1 MHAYFKSI
9 TLENIRCF
17 GKKQTIDFTDK
28 NGNPSMWNLILG
40 DNGTGKTTV
49 LRALAISTIGDS
61 LVMDSWWKT
70 FSMHYFLRE
79 NTDKFIINLIIKEIN
94 STNEHSQSI
103 TYDKLFGQ
111 TKFDENRNINK
122 ITWRDRVLFGYGA
135 ARHISTNGI
144 PEYSN
149 IRAQTLFDDKSTL
162 LNAEEWLVQAEYL
175 SLKEKKQSNLFDRVK
190 KLLLSLFEGQITDI
204 KIETAINSS
213 KKINV
218 LFQTHYGWVPLHELS
233 LGYKTLL
240 AWMVDFAHGLF
251 EKYPDSP
258 NPLAEPAICLVDE
271 IDLHLHPRFQQKMIR
286 FLSELFPKTQFIVTA
301 HSPLIAKSAVESESN
316 LILLRREDNEIEV
329 VNDPQVVKRW
339 RVDQLL
345 ASDLFEVFDEK
356 MERRRDL
363 LRKPERSSD
372 EEAELKSIEKELNI
386 IPPHVENDDLDKE
399 ILDYLQKHIPV
410 SS

>member
-61 LVMDSWWKT
+61 LVVDSWWKT

-79 NTDKFIINLIIKEIN
+79 NTDKFIINLILKEI
-94 STNEHSQSI
+94 STSSEHSQRI
-103 TYDKLFGQ
+103 TYDKLVGQ
-111 TKFDENRNINK
+111 TIFNENRAAGK

-204 KIETAINSS
+204 KIETDINSS

-301 HSPLIAKSAVESESN
+301 HSPLIAKSAVERDAN
-316 LILLRREDNEIEV
+316 LVLLRREGSEIDV
-329 VNDPQVVKRW
+329 VNDPQIVKRW

-372 EEAELKSIEKELNI
+372 EEAELKNIEKELSI
-386 IPPHVENDDLDKE
+386 IPPQGENDDLDKE
-399 ILDYLQKHIPV
+399 ILEYLQKHIPV

>member
-1 MHAYFKSI
+1 
-9 TLENIRCF
+9 
-17 GKKQTIDFTDK
+17 
-28 NGNPSMWNLILG
+28 
-40 DNGTGKTTV
+40 
-49 LRALAISTIGDS
+49 
-61 LVMDSWWKT
+61 
-70 FSMHYFLRE
+70 
-79 NTDKFIINLIIKEIN
+79 
-94 STNEHSQSI
+94 
-103 TYDKLFGQ
+103 
-111 TKFDENRNINK
+111 
-122 ITWRDRVLFGYGA
+122 
-135 ARHISTNGI
+135 
-144 PEYSN
+144 
-149 IRAQTLFDDKSTL
+149 
-162 LNAEEWLVQAEYL
+162 
-175 SLKEKKQSNLFDRVK
+175 
-190 KLLLSLFEGQITDI
+190 
-204 KIETAINSS
+204 
-213 KKINV
+213 
-218 LFQTHYGWVPLHELS
+218 
-233 LGYKTLL
+233 
-240 AWMVDFAHGLF
+240 MVDFAHGLF